1 MPDQTEQ
8 GDDGFDR
15 DGDETGLRSLESPDG
30 DDHRDVFDDLPE
42 DDGTG
47 DGPGRSPHA
56 GEGLTDAEREQ
67 LDELERIRA
76 AEGARDRYERSAG
89 LSQLGGGGRG
99 ETAIDRDALAV
110 IDASERF
117 GVDQD
122 TSEVA
127 ETERE
132 AIAEALAIQAKRR
145 TARLAEYNF
154 YATVNRT
161 TTQGNSLLVTL
172 KVPWEFKDEINR
184 ALNTLPWNCMVKM
197 TEIDPNG

>member
-1 MPDQTEQ
+1 
-8 GDDGFDR
+8 
-15 DGDETGLRSLESPDG
+15 
-30 DDHRDVFDDLPE
+30 
-42 DDGTG
+42 
-47 DGPGRSPHA
+47 
-56 GEGLTDAEREQ
+56 
-67 LDELERIRA
+67 
-76 AEGARDRYERSAG
+76 
-89 LSQLGGGGRG
+89 LGGGGRG